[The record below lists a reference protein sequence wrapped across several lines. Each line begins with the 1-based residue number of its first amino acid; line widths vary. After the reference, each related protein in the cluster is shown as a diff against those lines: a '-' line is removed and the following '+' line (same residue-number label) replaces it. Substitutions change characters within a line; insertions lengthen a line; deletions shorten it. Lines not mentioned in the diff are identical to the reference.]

1 MFRCASGHAAAV
13 ARARFRS
20 WICARFERGKSMVFD
35 CGICVNIFR
44 SIFGY
49 AGMSDRAFE
58 NEFSDYHAGKSDVV
72 LPDGRWTQEFQKD
85 IQRNISDRLRE
96 LERNLAKRTDWSD
109 SSVYT
114 GTTGVALM
122 YMRLSDVLQDTSY
135 LNRALPLV
143 ERHLSN
149 LKERRFSFLCGDPGP
164 LATGADLYNRLGRS
178 QDSHTL
184 IKRLVGLG
192 KYVVSSTSDIPD
204 ELLYGRV
211 GYLYALLYVRKHVSP
226 TAVDDGLIRN
236 VVQAVLSSGQE
247 LSAEE
252 KSRSPLMYQW
262 HDSFYLGA
270 AHGLAGIFYMLLQVR
285 SVLTEAELTRLVK
298 PSIDWLAGLQYPS
311 GNYPSSIGS
320 STDKLVHWCHGAPGT
335 IHLLLLAHLVFRETR
350 YLEQAKKCADV
361 IWQRGILKKGYGIC
375 HGTAGNGYAF
385 LRMYQVTQDCMYLHR
400 AAKFCEWCFDYGQHQ
415 CRVADRPFSL
425 FEGMA
430 GTIYFMA
437 DMLEPEKSAFP
448 AFQLC

>member
-1 MFRCASGHAAAV
+1 MAV
-13 ARARFRS
+13 AD
-20 WICARFERGKSMVFD
+20 IG
-35 CGICVNIFR
+35 
-44 SIFGY
+44 
-49 AGMSDRAFE
+49 GMSDRAFE

-72 LPDGRWTQEFQKD
+72 LPDGRWTQEFQND
-85 IQRNISDRLRE
+85 IQRNIADRLRD
-96 LERNLAKRTDWSD
+96 LERNLSKRTDWSD

-143 ERHLSN
+143 ERQLSN

-184 IKRLVGLG
+184 IKRLVGLA

-236 VVQAVLSSGQE
+236 VVQAVLSSGQQ

-335 IHLLLLAHLVFRETR
+335 IHLLLLAHLVFKETR

-385 LRMYQVTQDCMYLHR
+385 LRMYQVTRDCKYLHR
-400 AAKFCEWCFDYGQHQ
+400 AAKFCEWCFDYGHHQ
-415 CRVADRPFSL
+415 CRIADRPFSL

-448 AFQLC
+448 AFQLL

>member
-1 MFRCASGHAAAV
+1 
-13 ARARFRS
+13 
-20 WICARFERGKSMVFD
+20 
-35 CGICVNIFR
+35 
-44 SIFGY
+44 
-49 AGMSDRAFE
+49 MSDRAFE

-72 LPDGRWTQEFQKD
+72 LPDGRWTQEFQND
-85 IQRNISDRLRE
+85 IQRNIADRLRD
-96 LERNLAKRTDWSD
+96 LERNLSKRTDWSD

-143 ERHLSN
+143 ERQLSN

-184 IKRLVGLG
+184 IKRLVGLA

-236 VVQAVLSSGQE
+236 VRHCLSTFCMYSSLALHVYLHHTTLMRVQ
-247 LSAEE
+247 
-252 KSRSPLMYQW
+252 
-262 HDSFYLGA
+262 FI
-270 AHGLAGIFYMLLQVR
+270 AGTIRHILKIHLVGGP
-285 SVLTEAELTRLVK
+285 ELTRLVK

-335 IHLLLLAHLVFRETR
+335 IHLLLLAHLVFKETR

-385 LRMYQVTQDCMYLHR
+385 LRMYQVTRDCKYLHR
-400 AAKFCEWCFDYGQHQ
+400 AAKFCEWCFDYGHHQ
-415 CRVADRPFSL
+415 CRIADRPFSL

-448 AFQLC
+448 AFQLL